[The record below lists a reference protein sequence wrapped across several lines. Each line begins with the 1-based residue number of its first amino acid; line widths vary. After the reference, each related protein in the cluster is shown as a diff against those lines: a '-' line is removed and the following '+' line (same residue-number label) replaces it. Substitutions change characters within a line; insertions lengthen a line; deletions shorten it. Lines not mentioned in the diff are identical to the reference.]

1 MPAAGASRG
10 VAAFRPVDSGHLA
23 HHRPRGHHREVDDSE
38 ATELML
44 ETLFDIKVRV
54 REIHEV
60 VVDSE
65 DDGEEEEEEDT

>member
-1 MPAAGASRG
+1 MQPRSGSPASRS
-10 VAAFRPVDSGHLA
+10 AVDFGHLA
-23 HHRPRGHHREVDDSE
+23 PARPLRHHRNVDDSE
-38 ATELML
+38 ATQLML

-60 VVDSE
+60 VVDPE

>member
-1 MPAAGASRG
+1 
-10 VAAFRPVDSGHLA
+10 
-23 HHRPRGHHREVDDSE
+23 VDDSE

>member
-1 MPAAGASRG
+1 M
-10 VAAFRPVDSGHLA
+10 
-23 HHRPRGHHREVDDSE
+23 DDPE
-38 ATELML
+38 ATQLML

-60 VVDSE
+60 VVDPE

>member
-1 MPAAGASRG
+1 
-10 VAAFRPVDSGHLA
+10 
-23 HHRPRGHHREVDDSE
+23 VDDSE
-38 ATELML
+38 ATQLML
-44 ETLFDIKVRV
+44 VTLFDIKVRV

>member
-1 MPAAGASRG
+1 
-10 VAAFRPVDSGHLA
+10 
-23 HHRPRGHHREVDDSE
+23 
-38 ATELML
+38 ML

-60 VVDSE
+60 VVDPE